1 MDDKPKAKILRHR
14 KEENNPKI
22 KANLLEVQIRQAIQ
36 KYILSLIS
44 VIVKQR

>member
-22 KANLLEVQIRQAIQ
+22 KTNLLKVQIRQAIQ
-36 KYILSLIS
+36 KHILSLVS
-44 VIVKQR
+44 VIIKQR